1 MKSIVHQPWHW
12 SPYLQLCLTIHTGSI
27 YSEIFLKNILRKYE
41 EEKKHLCY
49 PILLYV
55 IDVIRDLW
63 ELYLQCPFFILSIE
77 NLKYWVYRCIHIGL
91 IMSILIYL
99 EINMKIKKEEKRI
112 WIKCSFFLTF
122 SVFFIFKQL
131 PIQQPF

>member
-1 MKSIVHQPWHW
+1 MKLIVHQPWHW
-12 SPYLQLCLTIHTGSI
+12 SPYLQLCLTIHIGSI

-99 EINMKIKKEEKRI
+99 EINMKIKKKKKESGSSAR
-112 WIKCSFFLTF
+112 SFSLFLCF
-122 SVFFIFKQL
+122 SL
-131 PIQQPF
+131 LNN

>member
-1 MKSIVHQPWHW
+1 MKLIVHQPWHW
-12 SPYLQLCLTIHTGSI
+12 SPYLQLCLTIHIGSI

-77 NLKYWVYRCIHIGL
+77 NLKYWVYRCIHIGS

-99 EINMKIKKEEKRI
+99 EINLKIKKKKKESGASAR
-112 WIKCSFFLTF
+112 SFSLFC
-122 SVFFIFKQL
+122 VFHY
-131 PIQQPF
+131 